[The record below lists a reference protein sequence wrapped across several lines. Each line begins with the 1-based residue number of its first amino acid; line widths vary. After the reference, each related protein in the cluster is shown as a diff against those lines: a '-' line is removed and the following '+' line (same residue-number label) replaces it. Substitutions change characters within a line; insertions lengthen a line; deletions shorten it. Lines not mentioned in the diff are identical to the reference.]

1 MPSHRYEH
9 PPSLNPMRGYDNSI
23 TGDNWRDIRNDIRE
37 LKLSEQKINMQ
48 VDALEKSNASLRA
61 TTDLFSDVDQ
71 RILKLEEFIETNQ
84 STDSEAR
91 KGIIDLTELNL
102 RTFDTMS
109 KRILKLEEFINMH
122 QNSQPRSP
130 SLYHDSFV
138 IPRTSSSSSSS
149 VGSMR
154 KGIRIKRTHKK
165 RTNRK
170 RTHKKRTH
178 RKRNSRKRPHKNR

>member
-1 MPSHRYEH
+1 M
-9 PPSLNPMRGYDNSI
+9 SI
-23 TGDNWRDIRNDIRE
+23 TKENLNEIRRDIG
-37 LKLSEQKINMQ
+37 KLEIE
-48 VDALEKSNASLRA
+48 VDKSLARVGDVGQGCLN
-61 TTDLFSDVDQ
+61 LFNQLDQ
-71 RILKLEEFIETNQ
+71 RILNLEKLIKTNQ
-84 STDSEAR
+84 STDNEAR
-91 KGIIDLTELNL
+91 NKILELTEVNV

-109 KRILKLEEFINMH
+109 KRISKLEKFINMH